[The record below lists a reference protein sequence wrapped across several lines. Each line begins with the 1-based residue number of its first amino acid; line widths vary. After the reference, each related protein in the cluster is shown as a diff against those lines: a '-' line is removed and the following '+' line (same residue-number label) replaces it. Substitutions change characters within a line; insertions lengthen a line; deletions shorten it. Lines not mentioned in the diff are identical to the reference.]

1 MKSKFKYDPDEL
13 ERVRNHPKAVK
24 VTDPNDP
31 IWETF
36 DFEALRDAVK
46 AQNFNSWV
54 EISKYSNDELRVLLA
69 QSGTIYKLPEEHVP
83 KNC

>member
-1 MKSKFKYDPDEL
+1 MSNKFLYDQDEL
-13 ERVRNHPKAVK
+13 LRIRNHPKAVK
-24 VTDPNDP
+24 VTDPDDP
-31 IWETF
+31 IWKTF

-54 EISKYSNDELRVLLA
+54 EISKYSNEGLRVLLA